1 LTDNSYSFMQLACR
15 IAFSK
20 VGLTSPNP
28 AVGAVI
34 VKNGE
39 AAGTGGTGPFGSD
52 HAEVRAI
59 KDAKSKGADLSGA
72 EMYVS
77 LEPCS
82 HFGKTPPCTE
92 AIIESGISTV
102 YIAVKDPNPLVAGKG
117 IARLAECGI
126 DVIMSDQFS
135 NMGYDLIRGFKKL
148 ILQKKPFVV
157 SKSAITLDGRIA
169 TSAGD
174 SKWISNQYS
183 RYISHKLRAKS
194 DAIIIGKNTYE
205 ADNPSLDV
213 RITDFSESAA
223 DYFSGENF
231 TFSGYDNFYLR
242 ELLTAEITGYHDPL
256 RVMAGIPEIFHESSK
271 FFKDDNYVIAAGS
284 EEYKAAL
291 KRRGAESLKKLNL
304 EIAPPLSDGEMAEYI
319 LDMLYRRGVLSVMLE
334 GGAGLN
340 SAFFKSGAIDQ
351 FMYFIAPKVAG
362 NGIAPLNNA
371 GSAMMAEALNLY
383 NVSTVLIDNDLLYN
397 AYREE
402 YKCIEM

>member
-1 LTDNSYSFMQLACR
+1 MTDKSYSFMQLACR
-15 IAFSK
+15 IAFSRI
-20 VGLTSPNP
+20 GLTSPNP

-59 KDAKSKGADLSGA
+59 KDARSKGIDLTGA
-72 EMYVS
+72 EIYVS

-82 HFGKTPPCTE
+82 HYGKTPPCTE
-92 AIIESGISTV
+92 AIIESGISRV
-102 YIAVKDPNPLVAGKG
+102 YVAVKDPNPLVAGKG
-117 IARLAECGI
+117 IARLAESGV
-126 DVIMSDQFS
+126 DVVMEDQFL

-183 RYISHKLRAKS
+183 RFISHKLRAKS

-205 ADNPSLDV
+205 SDNPSLDV
-213 RITDFSESAA
+213 RMTDFSRGAE
-223 DYFSGENF
+223 DYFSDENF

-256 RVMAGIPEIFHESSK
+256 RVMAGIPEIFHEKSK
-271 FFKDDNYVIAAGS
+271 FFKDDNYVIAADG
-284 EEYKAAL
+284 EEFKAAV
-291 KRRGAESLKKLNL
+291 KRHGAETLNKLNL

-319 LDMLYRRGVLSVMLE
+319 LDMLQRRGVLSVMLE

-340 SAFFKSGAIDQ
+340 SAFFKSGSIDQ

-362 NGIAPLNNA
+362 NGIAPLNNT
-371 GSAMMAEALNLY
+371 GSAMMAEALNLHD
-383 NVSTVLIDNDLLYN
+383 VSTVLIDNDLLYN
-397 AYREE
+397 AYGEE